1 MFSGIISTSMRFFDT
16 NPSGRIL
23 NRFSKDMGAVDEF
36 LPKAFLD
43 ATQVILNM
51 VGAIIVTAA
60 VNPMFLIP
68 VAVMSIIFV
77 FVRKVYLKT
86 SKNIKRL
93 EGVCESLP
101 DNENISIYSSINK
114 LLSSAAKS
122 PVFTHFAATLSGLS
136 TIRAFSAERT
146 LEAEFDNHQD
156 IHSAC
161 WFMFIA
167 TSSAFGLS
175 LDIMC
180 MIFMF
185 CITFTFLLFDTGM
198 FATNASSNTCI
209 FSIVH
214 LQAFLVTKLVWQ

>member
-1 MFSGIISTSMRFFDT
+1 MFKGIVTTTMRFFDT

-23 NRFSKDMGAVDEF
+23 NRFSKDMGAADEF

-51 VGAIIVTAA
+51 GGAIIVTTI
-60 VNPMFLIP
+60 VNPLFLIP
-68 VAVMSIIFV
+68 FLVMGIIFI
-77 FVRKVYLKT
+77 FIRKVYLKT

-93 EGVCESLP
+93 EGIGKFVL
-101 DNENISIYSSINK
+101 DFGIAKIQFNK
-114 LLSSAAKS
+114 ILFTVKS

-136 TIRAFSAERT
+136 TIRAFGAEAT
-146 LEAEFDNHQD
+146 LEEEFDNHQD

-161 WFMFIA
+161 WYMFIA

-175 LDIMC
+175 LDFMC

-185 CITFTFLLFDTGM
+185 CIIFTFLLFDTGKWPLID
-198 FATNASSNTCI
+198 TVN
-209 FSIVH
+209 
-214 LQAFLVTKLVWQ
+214 